1 MSGMSI
7 DILQAI
13 HVSKSYKGKT
23 VVNDVSVEVHPG
35 EIVGLLGPNGAGKTT
50 TFRMIVGLVR
60 PQSGEIRIGDQNV
73 TRWPMYKRCQSGLGY
88 LSQEPSI
95 FRGMTVEDNVRAV
108 LQVRGFR
115 GRSTRDRATELLEQL
130 GIEHLREQM
139 AHSLS
144 GGEKRR
150 LEMARAMASD
160 PMFILLD
167 EPFAGV
173 DPIAVEDIQ
182 TQVRKLRDTMGLGIL
197 VTDHTVRETLAVTD
211 RAYIISGG
219 KIGAAGKPDELINND
234 WVREIYL
241 GESFYMNLP
250 ESKKNDSEETT

>member
-1 MSGMSI
+1 MNL
-7 DILQAI
+7 LQAS
-13 HVSKSYKGKT
+13 HVFKTFKGKT
-23 VVNDVSVEVHPG
+23 VVNDVSVEVGPG

-50 TFRMIVGLVR
+50 TFRMIVGLIR
-60 PQSGEIRIGDQNV
+60 PDSGTISIDGKNI
-73 TRWPMYKRCQSGLGY
+73 TRWPMYKRCRAGLGY

-95 FRGMTVEDNVRAV
+95 FRGLTVRQNVRAV
-108 LQVRGFR
+108 LQVRGIR
-115 GRSTRDRATELLEQL
+115 GYYANQRTMELLEQL
-130 GIEHLREQM
+130 GIEHLSDQL

-160 PMFILLD
+160 PSFILLD

-182 TQVRKLRDTMGLGIL
+182 SRIKELRDHAGIGIL

-211 RAYIISGG
+211 RAYIINEGR
-219 KIGAAGKPDELINND
+219 IGASGRPGDLINNE
-234 WVREIYL
+234 WVRQIYL
-241 GESFYMNLP
+241 GEKFYMNLP
-250 ESKKNDSEETT
+250 PDEVEETTDQDS

>member
-1 MSGMSI
+1 MSL
-7 DILQAI
+7 LQAS
-13 HVSKSYKGKT
+13 HVFKTFKGKT
-23 VVNDVSVEVHPG
+23 VVNDVSVEVGPG

-50 TFRMIVGLVR
+50 TFRMIVGLIR
-60 PQSGEIRIGDQNV
+60 PDSGTISIDGKNI
-73 TRWPMYKRCQSGLGY
+73 TRWPMYKRCRAGLGY

-95 FRGMTVEDNVRAV
+95 FRGLTVRQNVRAV
-108 LQVRGFR
+108 LQVCGIRGYYASQR
-115 GRSTRDRATELLEQL
+115 TNELLEQL
-130 GIEHLREQM
+130 GIEHLSDQL

-150 LEMARAMASD
+150 LEMARAMASE
-160 PMFILLD
+160 PSFILLD

-182 TQVRKLRDTMGLGIL
+182 SRIKDLRDHVGIGIL

-219 KIGAAGKPDELINND
+219 KIGASGSPSELINNE
-234 WVREIYL
+234 WVRQIYL
-241 GESFYMNLP
+241 GEKFYMNLP
-250 ESKKNDSEETT
+250 PDEIEESTDQDS

>member
-1 MSGMSI
+1 MK
-7 DILQAI
+7 ILEAV
-13 HVSKSYKGKT
+13 HVTKSYKGKT
-23 VVNDVSVEVHPG
+23 VVSDVSVDVKPG

-50 TFRMIVGLVR
+50 TFRMMVGLIR
-60 PQSGEIRIGDQNV
+60 PNSGKITIDGKDV
-73 TRWPMYKRCQSGLGY
+73 TKWPMYKRCRAGLGY

-95 FRGMTVEDNVRAV
+95 FRGLSVRDNVRAV
-108 LQVRGFR
+108 LQVRGIR
-115 GRSTRDRATELLEQL
+115 GFYAKQRTTELLEQL
-130 GIEHLREQM
+130 GIEHLADQLS
-139 AHSLS
+139 HSLS

-160 PMFILLD
+160 PSFILLD

-182 TQVRKLRDTMGLGIL
+182 ARIRDLRDNIGLGIL

-219 KIGAAGKPDELINND
+219 KIGAAGNPEELINNE
-234 WVREIYL
+234 WVRQIYL
-241 GESFYMNLP
+241 GEKFYMNLP
-250 ESKKNDSEETT
+250 DGSESRKVV

>member
-1 MSGMSI
+1 MSF
-7 DILQAI
+7 LQASQ
-13 HVSKSYKGKT
+13 VYKTYKGKT
-23 VVNDVSVEVHPG
+23 VVKDVSVEVHPG

-60 PQSGEIRIGDQNV
+60 PDSGKVMINGKEI
-73 TRWPMYKRCQSGLGY
+73 TRWPMYKRCRAGLGY

-95 FRGMTVEDNVRAV
+95 FRGLTVRNNVSAV
-108 LQVRGFR
+108 LQVRGIR
-115 GRSTRDRATELLEQL
+115 GYYANQRTTELLEQL
-130 GIEHLREQM
+130 GIEHLADQL

-160 PMFILLD
+160 PSFILLD

-182 TQVRKLRDTMGLGIL
+182 ARIKDLRDQLGIGIL

-219 KIGAAGKPDELINND
+219 QIGAAGKPEELINNE
-234 WVREIYL
+234 WVRQIYL
-241 GESFYMNLP
+241 GEKFYMNLP
-250 ESKKNDSEETT
+250 DNSVGNPNSTEE

>member
-1 MSGMSI
+1 MS
-7 DILQAI
+7 ILQATN
-13 HVSKSYKGKT
+13 VCKSYKGKQ
-23 VVNDVSVEVHPG
+23 VVNDVSVEVGPG

-50 TFRMIVGLVR
+50 TFRMIVGLIR
-60 PQSGEIRIGDQNV
+60 PDSGKITIDGKNIS
-73 TRWPMYKRCQSGLGY
+73 RWPMYKRCRAGLGY

-95 FRGMTVEDNVRAV
+95 FRGLTVRQNVRAV
-108 LQVRGFR
+108 LQVRGIR
-115 GRSTRDRATELLEQL
+115 GYYANQRTNELLEQL
-130 GIEHLREQM
+130 GIEHLSDQL

-150 LEMARAMASD
+150 LEMARAMASE
-160 PMFILLD
+160 PSFILLD

-182 TQVRKLRDTMGLGIL
+182 GRIKDLRDQVGIGIL

-219 KIGAAGKPDELINND
+219 KIGAAGRPSELINNE
-234 WVREIYL
+234 WVRQIYL
-241 GESFYMNLP
+241 GEKFYMNLP
-250 ESKKNDSEETT
+250 SEDEEETSDVDS

>member
-1 MSGMSI
+1 MNL
-7 DILQAI
+7 LQAEN
-13 HVSKSYKGKT
+13 VSKTYKGKK
-23 VVNDVSVEVHPG
+23 VVNEVSVEVRPG

-60 PQSGEIRIGDQNV
+60 PDTGRIHIDGKDI
-73 TRWPMYKRCQSGLGY
+73 TRWPMYKRCRSGLGY

-95 FRGMTVEDNVRAV
+95 FRGLTVRQNVRAV
-108 LQVRGFR
+108 LQVCGIRGYYAAQR
-115 GRSTRDRATELLEQL
+115 TTDLLEQL
-130 GIEHLREQM
+130 GIEHLADQL
-139 AHSLS
+139 AYSLS

-150 LEMARAMASD
+150 LEMARAMASE
-160 PMFILLD
+160 PSFILLD

-182 TQVRKLRDTMGLGIL
+182 ARIKELRDRVGIGIL

-219 KIGAAGKPDELINND
+219 KIGASGSSEVLINNE
-234 WVREIYL
+234 WVRQIYL
-241 GESFYMNLP
+241 GEKFYMNLP
-250 ESKKNDSEETT
+250 SQQGEGPGHNGQ